1 MAEKAKNAN
10 APLSGKGQATPTRK
24 EREAANRRPLVGEKT
39 KEGRKLSREQ
49 VAAERKAA
57 REGMLRGE
65 EKYLPIRDRGPQK
78 KMVRDIV
85 DARFSLGEMILPA
98 MFIFLIAT
106 TVDIYT
112 VQLASLITMWIL
124 FAAIVADALIVGR
137 RVERELSVKF
147 GYGKL
152 ERGLRWYAAM
162 RSLQMRPMRMPKP
175 QVKRGKK

>member
-1 MAEKAKNAN
+1 MAEQAKSGKATAT
-10 APLSGKGQATPTRK
+10 GKGQATPTRK

-39 KEGRKLSREQ
+39 KEAKKLSREQ
-49 VAAERKAA
+49 LAAERKVA

-106 TVDIYT
+106 TVNIYY
-112 VQLASLITMWIL
+112 VQLASLIVMWIL
-124 FAAIVADALIVGR
+124 FAAVVADALIIGR
-137 RVERELSVKF
+137 RVERELSAKF

>member
-1 MAEKAKNAN
+1 MAEKAKSTKA
-10 APLSGKGQATPTRK
+10 ASTGKGQATPTRK

-39 KEGRKLSREQ
+39 KEAKKLSREQ
-49 VAAERKAA
+49 LAAERKIA

-106 TVDIYT
+106 TIDVYY
-112 VQLASLITMWIL
+112 VQLASLIVMWIL
-124 FAAIVADALIVGR
+124 FAAVVADALLIGR
-137 RVERELSVKF
+137 RVERELSSKF
-147 GYGKL
+147 GFGKL

>member
-1 MAEKAKNAN
+1 MAEKAK
-10 APLSGKGQATPTRK
+10 STKTSTTGKGQATPTRK

-39 KEGRKLSREQ
+39 KEGRKLSKEQ
-49 VAAERKAA
+49 LAAERKAA

-106 TVDIYT
+106 TIDVYV
-112 VQLASLITMWIL
+112 VQLASLVTMWIL
-124 FAAIVADALIVGR
+124 FAAVVADALIIGR
-137 RVERELSVKF
+137 RVERELSAKF

-175 QVKRGKK
+175 QVKRGKR

>member
-1 MAEKAKNAN
+1 MAEKAKSIKSTS
-10 APLSGKGQATPTRK
+10 SGKGQATPSRK
-24 EREAANRRPLVGEKT
+24 EREAANKRPLVGEKT

-49 VAAERKAA
+49 VTAERKAA
-57 REGMLRGE
+57 REGMMRGE

-78 KMVRDIV
+78 KMVRDII

-106 TVDIYT
+106 TINVYT

-124 FAAIVADALIVGR
+124 FAAVVADALIVGR
-137 RVERELSVKF
+137 RVERELSAKF
-147 GYGKL
+147 GHGKL

>member
-1 MAEKAKNAN
+1 MAEKAKTTT
-10 APLSGKGQATPTRK
+10 GKGQATPTRK

-39 KEGRKLSREQ
+39 KEGKKLSKEQ
-49 VAAERKAA
+49 MAAERKAA
-57 REGMLRGE
+57 REGMMRGE

-78 KMVRDIV
+78 KMVRDII
-85 DARFSLGEMILPA
+85 DSRFNLGEMILPA

-106 TVDIYT
+106 TIDNFYF
-112 VQLASLITMWIL
+112 QLGSLITMWIL
-124 FAAIVADALIVGR
+124 FAAVVADALIVGR
-137 RVERELSVKF
+137 RVERELSAKF

-175 QVKRGKK
+175 QARRGKK

>member
-1 MAEKAKNAN
+1 MAEKTNSTKAT
-10 APLSGKGQATPTRK
+10 STGKGQATPTRK

-39 KEGRKLSREQ
+39 KEGKKLSREQ
-49 VAAERKAA
+49 LAAERKAA
-57 REGMLRGE
+57 REGMMRGE

-78 KMVRDIV
+78 KMARDIV
-85 DARFSLGEMILPA
+85 DSRFSLGEMILPA

-106 TVDIYT
+106 TVDIYY
-112 VQLASLITMWIL
+112 VQLASLIVMWIL
-124 FAAIVADALIVGR
+124 FAGVVADALIIGR
-137 RVERELSVKF
+137 RVERELSAKF

>member
-1 MAEKAKNAN
+1 MAEKAKTTAT
-10 APLSGKGQATPTRK
+10 GKGQATPSRK
-24 EREAANRRPLVGEKT
+24 TQEAANRRPLVGEKT
-39 KEGRKLSREQ
+39 KEVRKLSREQ
-49 VAAERKAA
+49 MAAERKAA

-78 KMVRDIV
+78 KMARDVV
-85 DARFSLGEMILPA
+85 DARFNLGEMILPA

-106 TVDIYT
+106 TVNIYY
-112 VQLASLITMWIL
+112 VQLASLIVMWIL
-124 FAAIVADALIVGR
+124 FAAVVADALIIGR
-137 RVERELSVKF
+137 KVERELSAKF

-175 QVKRGKK
+175 QTKRGKR

>member
-1 MAEKAKNAN
+1 MAEKAKSTKA
-10 APLSGKGQATPTRK
+10 ASTGKGQATPTRK

-39 KEGRKLSREQ
+39 KEAKKLSREQ
-49 VAAERKAA
+49 LAAERKIA

-65 EKYLPIRDRGPQK
+65 AKYLPIRDRGPQK

-106 TVDIYT
+106 TIDVYY
-112 VQLASLITMWIL
+112 VQLASLIVMWIL
-124 FAAIVADALIVGR
+124 FAAVVADALLIGR
-137 RVERELSVKF
+137 RVERELSSKF
-147 GYGKL
+147 GFGKL

>member
-1 MAEKAKNAN
+1 MAEKAKGTKAS
-10 APLSGKGQATPTRK
+10 ATGKGQATPTRK

-39 KEGRKLSREQ
+39 KEGKKLSKEQ

-106 TVDIYT
+106 TIDVYT
-112 VQLASLITMWIL
+112 VQLASWITLWIL
-124 FAAIVADALIVGR
+124 FAAVVADALIIGR
-137 RVERELSVKF
+137 RVERELSTKF

>member
-1 MAEKAKNAN
+1 MAEKAKSTK
-10 APLSGKGQATPTRK
+10 PSSTGKGQATPSRK
-24 EREAANRRPLVGEKT
+24 DREAANRRPLVGEKT
-39 KEGRKLSREQ
+39 KEARKLSKEQ

-57 REGMLRGE
+57 REGMMRGE

-85 DARFSLGEMILPA
+85 DSKFSLGEMILPA

-106 TVDIYT
+106 TIDVYI
-112 VQLASLITMWIL
+112 VQLASLVTMWIL
-124 FAAIVADALIVGR
+124 FAAVVANALLIGR
-137 RVERELSVKF
+137 RVERELSAKF

-175 QVKRGKK
+175 QVKRGNR

>member
-1 MAEKAKNAN
+1 MAEKAK
-10 APLSGKGQATPTRK
+10 STKVSTTGKGQATPTRK
-24 EREAANRRPLVGEKT
+24 EREAANKRPLVGEKT

-49 VAAERKAA
+49 LAAERKAA
-57 REGMLRGE
+57 REGMLRGD

-78 KMVRDIV
+78 RMVRDIV

-106 TVDIYT
+106 TVNVYY
-112 VQLASLITMWIL
+112 VQLASLIVMWIL
-124 FAAIVADALIVGR
+124 FAAVVADALIIGR
-137 RVERELSVKF
+137 RVERELSAKF

-175 QVKRGKK
+175 QVKRGRR

>member
-1 MAEKAKNAN
+1 MAEKAKSTKA
-10 APLSGKGQATPTRK
+10 ASTGKGQATPTRK

-39 KEGRKLSREQ
+39 KEAKKLSREQ
-49 VAAERKAA
+49 LAAERRIA

-106 TVDIYT
+106 TIDVYY
-112 VQLASLITMWIL
+112 VQLASLIVMWIL
-124 FAAIVADALIVGR
+124 FAAVVADALLIGR
-137 RVERELSVKF
+137 RVERELSSKF
-147 GYGKL
+147 GFGKL

>member
-1 MAEKAKNAN
+1 MSENAKTPKQGA
-10 APLSGKGQATPTRK
+10 AGKGQATPSRK
-24 EREAANRRPLVGEKT
+24 EREAANRRPLVGDKS
-39 KEGRKLSREQ
+39 KEGRKQSKEQ
-49 VAAERKAA
+49 IAAERKAA
-57 REGMLRGE
+57 REGMLRGD

-78 KMVRDIV
+78 RMVRDIV

-106 TVDIYT
+106 TVDIYY
-112 VQLASLITMWIL
+112 VQLASLIVMWIL
-124 FAAIVADALIVGR
+124 FAAVVADALIIGR
-137 RVERELSVKF
+137 RVERELSAKF

>member
-1 MAEKAKNAN
+1 M
-10 APLSGKGQATPTRK
+10 
-24 EREAANRRPLVGEKT
+24 
-39 KEGRKLSREQ
+39 
-49 VAAERKAA
+49 AAERKAA

-65 EKYLPIRDRGPQK
+65 EKYLPLRDRGPQK

-106 TVDIYT
+106 TVDIYY
-112 VQLASLITMWIL
+112 VQLASLIVMWIL
-124 FAAIVADALIVGR
+124 FAAVVADALIIGR
-137 RVERELSVKF
+137 RVERELSAKF